1 MKYNKKEII
10 EGLKNNPSKTIND
23 NLEIIKDK
31 NVKIESRIFI
41 INVLGRIDWYD
52 TVSFYHLY
60 KKNKRQIKKIKIT
73 FQEILNDESEND
85 TVKIEII
92 KSFENNPLLFGPVD
106 EEMIVLL
113 EKIISD
119 KYKNEDLRKCAQ
131 KTLDSI
137 DSPYKKRKI
146 NYHPDVNYHK
156 DSIILKDAIEKSI
169 NKLQKAIESINYMAK
184 DYQNNFR
191 PATRLSKK
199 YFEDVKKLNEAIESI
214 NYMARDYQNNFRPAT
229 RLSKKYF
236 EDVSKF
242 QKAIESINYMAKD
255 YQKNLQPINESYQ
268 KNSKDINKFQKAIE
282 STSNMAKDYQKYF
295 QLINESYQKNSKDIN
310 KLKSAIKMDEFIDAL
325 EYAEKI
331 KKVIKDYEKK

>member
-31 NVKIESRIFI
+31 NVKIELRIFI

-52 TVSFYHLY
+52 TVSFYRLY
-60 KKNKRQIKKIKIT
+60 EKNKRHIKKIKNT
-73 FQEILNDESEND
+73 FQEILKDESEND

-137 DSPYKKRKI
+137 ESPYKKRKI

-156 DSIILKDAIEKSI
+156 DSIILKDAIERSI
-169 NKLQKAIESINYMAK
+169 
-184 DYQNNFR
+184 
-191 PATRLSKK
+191 KK
-199 YFEDVKKLNEAIESI
+199 FQEAIKS
-214 NYMARDYQNNFRPAT
+214 T
-229 RLSKKYF
+229 
-236 EDVSKF
+236 
-242 QKAIESINYMAKD
+242 NYMAKD
-255 YQKNLQPINESYQ
+255 YQKNLQ
-268 KNSKDINKFQKAIE
+268 
-282 STSNMAKDYQKYF
+282 
-295 QLINESYQKNSKDIN
+295 LINESYQKNSEDIN
-310 KLKSAIKMDEFIDAL
+310 KLKSALKMDEFIDAL